1 MIFMRNRRPK
11 QGHNAIAHDLV
22 DGAFIAVH
30 GRHHAL
36 QHRIEE
42 LPGVLGVAI
51 GQGVPSS
58 L

>member
-1 MIFMRNRRPK
+1 LYLQPTNPHHLRTI
-11 QGHNAIAHDLV
+11 H
-22 DGAFIAVH
+22 VH

-42 LPGVLGVAI
+42 LARLLRVAV
-51 GQGVPSS
+51 GQQ